1 VLKTD
6 LFEEANGEDRILQAI
21 FPDALFKMGI
31 DLDESTARKARR
43 IGGAFLCVPAGPDH
57 TNHLAQSGIE
67 IFGKFKV
74 IERGG

>member
-1 VLKTD
+1 
-6 LFEEANGEDRILQAI
+6 
-21 FPDALFKMGI
+21 MGI